1 MNEPTPF
8 EIFEPGTY
16 LHGTKADLAPGDLL
30 APGHPCN
37 YETERTL
44 KHVYFAETLAAAAW
58 GAQLALGD
66 RPPRIYV
73 VEPTGEFED
82 DPNVTDKLFPGNPT
96 RSFRSRE
103 PIRVV
108 RELTGWVGHSPASVQ
123 AMRDGLAELR
133 RKGESVIID

>member
-82 DPNVTDKLFPGNPT
+82 DPNVTDKLFPGNDPFVPQPRT
-96 RSFRSRE
+96 HPRRPRTHGLGRPQPGE
-103 PIRVV
+103 RA
-108 RELTGWVGHSPASVQ
+108 GHA
-123 AMRDGLAELR
+123 
-133 RKGESVIID
+133 